1 MSLKRKIIY
10 FVLVLLL
17 CGGAYG
23 YYEYTRKPATASE
36 LNTDFKMT
44 AEELRTAYDNE
55 AAANKKYLNKII
67 EVSGTVDAVSENNK
81 SWDVSLTTSDPMTLI
96 TVQLTPEEGKKASAL
111 KAGNKVILKGI
122 CNGKVSD
129 VELNKGTIITE

>member
-1 MSLKRKIIY
+1 MTLKRKIIY
-10 FVLVLLL
+10 FGVVAVLGV
-17 CGGAYG
+17 GVYA

-36 LNTDFKMT
+36 LSTDFKMT

-55 AAANKKYLNKII
+55 EAANKKYLDKII

-81 SWDVSLTTSDPMTLI
+81 AWDVSLATSDPMTLI
-96 TVQLTPEEGKKASAL
+96 TVQLMPEEGKNASKL
-111 KAGNKVILKGI
+111 KPGDKVTLKGI

-129 VELNKGTIITE
+129 VELNKGTIITN

>member
-36 LNTDFKMT
+36 LGTDFKMT

-67 EVSGTVDAVSENNK
+67 EVSGTVDAVAENNK
-81 SWDVSLTTSDPMTLI
+81 SWDVSLATSDPMTLI
-96 TVQLTPEEGKKASAL
+96 TVQLTPEEGKNASKL
-111 KAGNKVILKGI
+111 KPGDKVILKGI